1 MGTEHQISFF
11 LRESAAPDPARR
23 AAAAKGLG
31 RIGRAEHAQALVR
44 AARDREPVVRAAA
57 ALGLGRLG
65 VPGTGDVL
73 IGLMADTDPRVRRR
87 ASVAADRLALTGPAV
102 TEAFGRLLSDE
113 DRHVRLKALVG
124 LIRLDALGDLRTLV
138 RLLGDP
144 EPAIWGHALKLVN
157 ARMGEEAV
165 VAEVLRTARQGP
177 VAARVKALEMLPAR
191 YTPQLRDSLLSG
203 LRGQAPELR
212 IAVVR
217 RLADDPEPGTDDVL
231 LAALEHERDPDVART
246 LLNALA
252 RSGDRRAQTMAV
264 RWLDHPG
271 AGPLAVRA
279 LARIGTPAAVRH
291 IKSAVA
297 RSPHPSV
304 RATAASALGELGDQ
318 RTAGLLLLLIR
329 DPDERVRTGALDG
342 VRLLSDQR
350 LPRSKRRA
358 VAEALVDRLVADPE
372 LTWHTRNALTGYP
385 EALPRLRGLADHAS
399 GEVRAAALSLL
410 DEADVDRFL
419 AHLDD
424 PYEPARY
431 HATLG
436 LGRYVREHGT
446 LPPGADGT
454 ADLLTALTADDSRRT
469 RQSAAEVLDALGRA

>member
-1 MGTEHQISFF
+1 VGTEHQISFF

-31 RIGRAEHAQALVR
+31 RLGRPEHAQALVS
-44 AARDREPVVRAAA
+44 AARDPEPVVRAAA

-73 IGLMADTDPRVRRR
+73 IGLMADADPRVRRR
-87 ASVAADRLALTGPAV
+87 ASVAADRLAVTGPAV
-102 TEAFGRLLSDE
+102 TEAFERLLSDE
-113 DRHVRLKALVG
+113 DRHVRLNALVG
-124 LIRLDALGDLRTLV
+124 LIRLNAPGDPWTLM

-144 EPAIWGHALKLVN
+144 EPIIWGHARKLVY
-157 ARMGEEAV
+157 ARMGEDAV
-165 VAEVLRTARQGP
+165 VAEVLRTARQGS

-191 YTPQLRDSLLSG
+191 YTPQLRESLLSG
-203 LRGQAPELR
+203 LRAQAPELR
-212 IAVVR
+212 MAVVP
-217 RLADDPEPGTDDVL
+217 RLADDPEPGTAGVL

-246 LLNALA
+246 LLNTLA

-271 AGPLAVRA
+271 VGPLAVRA
-279 LARIGTPAAVRH
+279 LARIGTPGAVRQ

-297 RSPHPSV
+297 RSPHPYV
-304 RATAASALGELGDQ
+304 RATAASVLGELGDQ

-329 DPDERVRTGALDG
+329 DPDERVRAGALDG
-342 VRLLSDQR
+342 LRSLGDQR
-350 LPRSKRRA
+350 LSRSKRRA
-358 VAEALVDRLVADPE
+358 VTEALVDRLAADPG
-372 LTWHTRNALTGYP
+372 LTWHARNALTGYP
-385 EALPRLRGLADHAS
+385 EALPRVRGLVDHAS

-410 DEADVDRFL
+410 EAADVDRFL

-424 PYEPARY
+424 PHEAARY

-436 LGRYVREHGT
+436 LGRYVQEHGA
-446 LPPGADGT
+446 LPPGGDG
-454 ADLLTALTADDSRRT
+454 AVGLLTALTADDSRRT
-469 RQSAAEVLDALGRA
+469 RQSAAEVLDALGR